1 MDTNRK
7 VLVGSSIGFVILII
21 IAIIFQEDF
30 VLSSNLIL
38 IAIIL
43 VTVPYGLYRFFDFRH
58 IRQYEKEF
66 PAFLR
71 DIAESM
77 RAGLSLIQSIHIA
90 AKSDYGSLSREI
102 KKIDNQLS
110 WNVPLDKA
118 MKNFSQRVEKS
129 KIIVRSLMVM
139 RQANKSGGKMEDAM
153 DSLANNI
160 EMLRD
165 VQAEKSALL
174 NQQVMMMYA
183 IFFIFLGIT
192 IALVKFLTPL
202 LQTQSTFELIKSVS
216 PNPCQ
221 PCIDSTDTACI
232 GCNTFFTVSTTFGFG
247 EKTEAGSYYRSLFFV
262 MIVVQGIFSG
272 LIAGQIASD
281 SVVAGLKHSM
291 VMLLVGV
298 PVFIFAIRAGII

>member
-1 MDTNRK
+1 MNTDRK
-7 VLVGSSIGFVILII
+7 VLIGSSMGFVVLIS
-21 IAIIFQEDF
+21 IAIIFHEDF
-30 VLSSNLIL
+30 VLSSNLVL

-43 VTVPYGLYRFFDFRH
+43 ITVPYSLYRFFDFRR
-58 IRQYEKEF
+58 IREYEKEF

-90 AKSDYGSLSREI
+90 AKSDYGSLSGDI

-118 MKNFSQRVEKS
+118 LKNFSDRVGKS
-129 KIIVRSLMVM
+129 KIIVRSIMVI
-139 RQANKSGGKMEDAM
+139 RQANKSGGRIEDAM

-160 EMLRD
+160 ELLRD

-192 IALVKFLTPL
+192 IALVRFLTPL
-202 LQTQSTFELIKSVS
+202 LQTQSTFELIKSAS

-221 PCIDSTDTACI
+221 SCIDSADAACI
-232 GCNTFFTVSTTFGFG
+232 GCSAFFAVSTTFGFG
-247 EKTEAGSYYRSLFFV
+247 EKTEAGSYYRSVFFV
-262 MIVVQGIFSG
+262 TILVQGIFSG

-281 SVVAGLKHSM
+281 SVIAGFKHSM
-291 VMLLVGV
+291 VMLLTGV
-298 PVFIFAIRAGII
+298 PIFIFAIRAGII